1 MLGLLQP
8 GRDHLGVGMNI
19 WTELARA
26 STAVGDEIILRRRND
41 LYEIRYNGV
50 ELMCDS
56 SHQSE
61 EFLAEKALRLLGR
74 PARRILIGGLGLG
87 FTLRMA
93 LNYLDDDAEVTV
105 SEIVPEIVDWNRR
118 HLGHLAGHPLN
129 DARVEIRVEDVMETL
144 KHARGSYDVV
154 LMDTDNG
161 PDHTVRTPNGV
172 IYDGCGISA
181 VKQSLSPDG
190 IAAFWSAT
198 MSPEFE
204 ERLDAA
210 QWNWRCDCVSLLG
223 GRVDAFHYVYLASRD
238 VARLNHSHLPGET
251 GQTEA
256 PAQRVRRDHAAHAFH
271 VPVGPA

>member
-1 MLGLLQP
+1 
-8 GRDHLGVGMNI
+8 MNI

-26 STAVGDEIILRRRND
+26 STATGDEIILRRRND

-50 ELMCDS
+50 ELMCNS

-61 EFLAEKALRLLGR
+61 EFLAEKALRLLAR

-118 HLGHLAGHPLN
+118 YLGHLAHHPLN
-129 DARVEIRVEDVMETL
+129 DARVEIRVEDVTETL
-144 KHARGSYDVV
+144 KRARGSYDVV

-161 PDHTVRTPNGV
+161 PDHTVRTPNGM
-172 IYDGCGISA
+172 IYEGCGIGA
-181 VKQSLSPDG
+181 VKQALSPDG

-198 MSPEFE
+198 MSSEFE
-204 ERLDAA
+204 KRLDAA
-210 QWNWRCDCVSLLG
+210 QWNWRCDSVSLLG
-223 GRVDAFHYVYLASRD
+223 GRVDAFHHIYLASRD
-238 VARLNHSHLPGET
+238 AARLYHSHLPST
-251 GQTEA
+251 SAWT
-256 PAQRVRRDHAAHAFH
+256 DSLSTCS
-271 VPVGPA
+271 GPGST